1 MRTRG
6 AYIFYSDVITIM
18 KGRKAGGIWWARGR
32 VVPGLSVL
40 VHIVALRASGFADIA
55 IGERIGAEVA
65 WGPSGAEAYRLRRS
79 ARVRA
84 IPARYDGM
92 DRLLRQLRRR

>member
-6 AYIFYSDVITIM
+6 ATIFYSDVITIM

-32 VVPGLSVL
+32 AVPRLPVL
-40 VHIVALRASGFADIA
+40 VHIVALRASGLADIA

-79 ARVRA
+79 PQVRSS
-84 IPARYDGM
+84 PPRYGGI
-92 DRLLRQLRRR
+92 DRILRQLRRR